1 MPLPLL
7 AAAGIG
13 AGGTLLSG
21 LASSVL
27 SNKAAKQMAELSYQH
42 DLDMWNKNNEYNTPA
57 NQMKRYT
64 DAGLNPNLIYGNG
77 SASAGNSTS
86 VPHYQP
92 PQQKVDVDLSGI
104 AQGLSLYQ
112 DYQVKQAQID
122 NLKAGTKATIQKTAN
137 DALTNVL
144 LGVKGNVAKETESYQ
159 IDAVK
164 QALYNAQET
173 WHKLFNEAD
182 SARGSAVLK
191 GAQVDTEKQKLQN
204 LKAQANIYGKKFEL
218 MKSEQVKWDYEN
230 KLRNS
235 GVNPNDE
242 LWQRLLAQFLNKL
255 SGGKMSKWLFNP

>member
-13 AGGTLLSG
+13 AAGS
-21 LASSVL
+21 LASSL
-27 SNKAAKQMAELSYQH
+27 ISSGSTNKANRMIAELSYQH

-77 SASAGNSTS
+77 GASAGNSTS
-86 VPHYQP
+86 VPHYQS

-112 DYQVKQAQID
+112 DYQVKKAQID
-122 NLKAGTKATIQKTAN
+122 NLKAGTQATIQKTAN

-164 QALYNAQET
+164 QALYNSQET

-191 GAQVDTEKQKLQN
+191 GAQFETEKQRLKN
-204 LKAQANIYGKKFEL
+204 LKAQTTVLGKKYEL
-218 MKSEQVKWDYEN
+218 MKSEQFKWDYEN
-230 KLRNS
+230 KLRAS

-242 LWQRLLAQFLNKL
+242 LWQRLLAQLINKI
-255 SGGKMSKWLFNP
+255 SGGRMSKWLFNP